1 MLKWSGKRIA
11 AVFGALFIIISMWFL
26 GSSFLTGVEE
36 AGGIDNLLHFHVP
49 LFISASL
56 LMAAHLTLAGY
67 TWTLVTGTTGGHLGF
82 RKGFSI
88 HFLSQVGK
96 YVPGKVWAAMG
107 KYTLSRDSG
116 LSNAQT
122 GQGLVLETVFI
133 VLGCLITTLPLVPV
147 AAGDA
152 GFSVRTGMAVA
163 TGLAVI
169 LMASLHPV
177 VFRRLSNVISKIMK
191 SSDSPRN
198 FSFTEMLKILFVYIA
213 VFLTLGG
220 SYWLMCLSFGLNLP
234 FFPGVF
240 IYPAA
245 MGIGYLAIFAPGGLG
260 ARELTTVWLVHLV
273 LPGCEP
279 GLAEL
284 TAIVARLWITA
295 GEAIAFGISFP
306 VYGIKPVTLKNLLS
320 KDQLSNRDVVQG
332 DKGQQI

>member
-1 MLKWSGKRIA
+1 MLKGLRGRILA
-11 AVFGALFIIISMWFL
+11 LFGALFIIVSMWFL
-26 GSSFLTGVEE
+26 GNSLVQGVQE
-36 AGGIDNLLHFHVP
+36 AGGIANLLHFNVP
-49 LFISASL
+49 LFLGASL

-67 TWTLVTGTTGGHLGF
+67 TWTLVTGATGGHIGF
-82 RKGFSI
+82 KKGFSI

-152 GFSVRTGMAVA
+152 GFSVGTGMAVSA
-163 TGLAVI
+163 GIAVI
-169 LMASLHPV
+169 LLASLHPV
-177 VFRRLSNVISKIMK
+177 VFRRLASVISKVMK
-191 SSDSPRN
+191 SSKPLRDC
-198 FSFTEMLKILFVYIA
+198 SFTEMLRILSVYIA

-220 SYWLMCLSFGLNLP
+220 SYWLMCLSFGLDLP

-273 LPGCEP
+273 LPECEP

-284 TAIVARLWITA
+284 TAVMARLWITA
-295 GEAIAFGISFP
+295 GEAIAFGVSFP
-306 VYGIKPVTLKNLLS
+306 VYGIKPSTLKTLLS
-320 KDQLSNRDVVQG
+320 GEKLSHGNVVQG
-332 DKGQQI
+332 DKG

>member
-1 MLKWSGKRIA
+1 MLKGLRGRIIA
-11 AVFGALFIIISMWFL
+11 IFGALFIIASMWFL
-26 GSSFLTGVEE
+26 GKSFIGGVQE
-36 AGGIDNLLHFHVP
+36 AGGIENLLHFNIP
-49 LFISASL
+49 LFVAASF

-67 TWTLVTGTTGGHLGF
+67 TWTLVTGATGGHLGF

-116 LSNAQT
+116 LSNTQT

-147 AAGDA
+147 AAKDA
-152 GFSVRTGMAVA
+152 GFSVGAGM
-163 TGLAVI
+163 TLSIGLAIV
-169 LMASLHPV
+169 LLASLHPV
-177 VFRRLSNVISKIMK
+177 VFRRLAAVISKVMK
-191 SSDSPRN
+191 SDKPIRDC
-198 FSFTEMLKILFVYIA
+198 SFMEMLKILSVYIA

-220 SYWLMCLSFGLNLP
+220 SYWLMCLSFGMNLP

-295 GEAIAFGISFP
+295 GEALAFGISFP
-306 VYGIKPVTLKNLLS
+306 VYGIKPSTLKTLLS
-320 KDQLSNRDVVQG
+320 GAKSSHGNVV
-332 DKGQQI
+332 